1 VPICVTDTD
10 GCLIPFVLELVMEH
24 FVNVTCRKSYKKLE
38 DFYFQKIEIISIYS
52 CYNCKCMC
60 FRL

>member
-1 VPICVTDTD
+1 
-10 GCLIPFVLELVMEH
+10 MEH